1 MLILGIE
8 TSCDETS
15 VSIVEDGRTILSNV
29 VASQVDLHK
38 EFGGVVPEIASRAH
52 MEVLLPALAQV
63 LSEARVELHHID
75 AVAVVN
81 TPGLVGAL
89 LVGVSCAKA
98 LAFSLEVP
106 LITVNHL
113 YAHAYANFLSHPNLE
128 FPVAVLIASGGHTT
142 LFLWKDFL
150 DFELLGQTTDDAAGE
165 AFDKVAGILNLGYLG
180 GPAIERKAREGN
192 PDAVSFPRTLLGK
205 DSLDFSFSGIK
216 TAVLYYVQGKNTKR
230 WQKELSLT
238 EPEIADVAAS
248 FQEAIVDVLVE
259 KIARAVRRTGVKR
272 VAIGGGVS
280 ANLRLR
286 EKIGGWAKSAGVHFY
301 SPPAVIL
308 CLDNAAIVAGFAYHK
323 FRAGLVEELD
333 FGVSA
338 RAHFR

>member
-15 VSIVEDGRTILSNV
+15 VSIVEDGRAILSNV
-29 VASQVDLHK
+29 VASQVDLHSR
-38 EFGGVVPEIASRAH
+38 FGGVVPEIASRAH
-52 MEVLLPALAQV
+52 MEALLPGLAQA
-63 LSEARVELHHID
+63 LSEARLELGRID

-81 TPGLVGAL
+81 SPGLVGAL

-98 LAFSLEVP
+98 LAFSLDVP
-106 LITVNHL
+106 LIKVNHL
-113 YAHAYANFLSHPNLE
+113 YAHAYANFLAHDDLE
-128 FPVAVLIASGGHTT
+128 FPLVVLIASGGHTT

-180 GPAIERKAREGN
+180 GPAIERAAREGN
-192 PDAVSFPRTLLGK
+192 PQAVSFPRTLLGRG
-205 DSLDFSFSGIK
+205 SLDFSFSGIK

-230 WQKELSLT
+230 GQRKVSLT
-238 EPEIADVAAS
+238 DSDVRDVAAS
-248 FQEAIVDVLVE
+248 FQEAVVDVLVE
-259 KIARAVRRTGVKR
+259 KMARAVRMTRVKR

-286 EKIGGWAKSAGVHFY
+286 EKIDRWAESEGVRFY
-301 SPPAVIL
+301 EPPEKIL

-323 FRAGLVEELD
+323 LKAGLTEKLD

-338 RAHFR
+338 RGYYK